1 MCNIHARNVIS
12 LLTEPVKYFSY
23 ISSLV
28 SQIVIEQI
36 QFQENLKRNV
46 SVFPKLNLLVHSK
59 DQIENIRNNS
69 LIQISTASSITTL
82 TA

>member
-1 MCNIHARNVIS
+1 MRHRTKIQILKTSLLKLCNILARNVIS

-36 QFQENLKRNV
+36 QFQE
-46 SVFPKLNLLVHSK
+46 
-59 DQIENIRNNS
+59 
-69 LIQISTASSITTL
+69 IQKEM
-82 TA
+82 